1 MATVIEIYRALGK
14 LIDKGKGD
22 YTVVGQ
28 FSAEIHVPEDKDV
41 IDERNI
47 VEV

>member
-1 MATVIEIYRALGK
+1 MATVKELYNALGL
-14 LIDKGKGD
+14 LIEKGKGD
-22 YTVVGQ
+22 YTVQWQ
-28 FSAEIHVPEDKDV
+28 FGYVLHVPKDKDV